1 MKYLLLPDLG
11 QINHQD
17 RLQETILIASF
28 VNTDLSEYSDFSLKR
43 LKKVLSYW
51 LNQEWLFEHHWGEF
65 FIMDCGRNGQSGV
78 AFHQLSGGEMLN
90 NAE

>member
-11 QINHQD
+11 QINHLE

-28 VNTDLSEYSDFSLKR
+28 VNTDLSEHSDFSLKR

-51 LNQEWLFEHHWGEF
+51 IGQEWLFEHQSKEF
-65 FIMDCGRNGQSGV
+65 LILNCEQDTAIGVTSYQNGL
-78 AFHQLSGGEMLN
+78 FRK
-90 NAE
+90 